1 MITPILLRLTQ
12 RHIDRRL
19 FQSLLFI
26 IGIALGVAVG
36 VAIDLANASSLRAF
50 KLSVTSITGR
60 TTHQIVGT
68 SGVPSNIYRQIR
80 IDLGL
85 QTSAPVIEST
95 VRGLSVN
102 GRTLR
107 LLGVDPL
114 AEAPFRDYLPAG
126 TWTIDPAQASA
137 LYSFI
142 AEPNR
147 VFIAQAL
154 ADEFGLAPGDT
165 LTLQTPT
172 QSRVDVTIVGLI
184 QPDDELS
191 QQALSDLVLADIATA
206 QEIAGQPGLLTR
218 IDLILPDGY
227 DTRRIEAI
235 LPPDLRLTT
244 PSANSGALSQMI
256 DAFALNLRAL
266 SLLALLVGVFL
277 IYNTVTFS
285 VVQRRSTIGILRAL
299 GTTRRQIFTMIL
311 AEAMTLGIVGTIL
324 GLGLGILLGRS
335 IVGLVAQTINDL
347 YFRVDVQSVAIEP
360 GTMLRGVAI
369 GLIASFVAAI
379 IPSYEATRTPPVG
392 VLRRSDVEQRTRQAL
407 PFVSAGAVVLILA
420 GVVVLQIQTRSLTVS
435 FTSLFLVLVG
445 CALLTP
451 LTLIAGMALVGPV
464 TDRLFGVLGRMAP
477 RAVARSLS
485 RTAFA
490 VAALTLAV
498 SVIVG
503 VSVMIRSFRVTVTN
517 WLATTLG
524 ADVYISSP
532 SEGAAGIE
540 VIIDPALASRLAD
553 VEGVAQVATMHDL
566 TVITPDY
573 PDLPPANLIVPSMDI
588 SHGQRRFAWLDA
600 PTGDYWQAL
609 ESGVVMVSE
618 PFAYRRHISRDR
630 NTVTLLTDRG
640 PETFTIGGVYY
651 DYTTDQGAI
660 MMAHAVYAQYFDD
673 SSLTAIGLVLEP
685 GVAPETIIEHVRDTI
700 PGMEG
705 LQIQSNRALRANV
718 LKIFDRTF
726 AITIALRL
734 LAIIVAFIGI
744 LSALMA
750 LQLEHTR
757 QYGIMRANGMT
768 PRQLRVFTFI
778 QTGLM
783 GSTAGILAAPTGL
796 ALALILIKVI
806 NVRSFGW
813 TITLNLTPQEF
824 IQAFAVALAAALAGG
839 IYPAWR
845 LSRLAAVQALRSE

>member
-1 MITPILLRLTQ
+1 MITPILLRLTH

-19 FQSLLFI
+19 FQSLLFVV
-26 IGIALGVAVG
+26 GIALGVAVG

-50 KLSVTSITGR
+50 KLSVTSVTGR

-68 SGVPSNIYRQIR
+68 SGVPSDVYRQIR
-80 IDLGL
+80 VDLDL
-85 QTSAPVIEST
+85 RTSAPVIQT
-95 VRGLSVN
+95 NVRGLSLDN
-102 GRTLR
+102 RTLR

-114 AEAPFRDYLPAG
+114 AEAPFRDYLTAESEPDA
-126 TWTIDPAQASA
+126 AQTAA
-137 LYSFI
+137 LYAFM

-147 VFIAQAL
+147 VFVAQAL
-154 ADEFGLAPGDT
+154 ADEFGLAAGDWIA
-165 LTLQTPT
+165 LQTPT
-172 QSRVDVTIVGLI
+172 QPRVEVRIVGVI

-191 QQALSDLVLADIATA
+191 QEALSDLIVADIATA
-206 QEIAGQPGLLTR
+206 QEIAGQPGQISR

-227 DTRRIEAI
+227 DTSRIKAL
-235 LPPDLRLTT
+235 LPPGLRLTT
-244 PSANSGALSQMI
+244 PSASSGALGQMI
-256 DAFALNLRAL
+256 DAFALNLQAL

-285 VVQRRSTIGILRAL
+285 VVQRRTTIGILRAL
-299 GTTRRQIFTMIL
+299 GTTRRQIFSMIL
-311 AEAMTLGIVGTIL
+311 AEALTLGVVGTML
-324 GLGLGILLGRS
+324 GLGLGIFLGRS

-347 YFRVDVQSVAIEP
+347 YFRVDVQSIAIEP
-360 GTMLRGVAI
+360 GTLLRGGAI
-369 GLIASFVAAI
+369 GLAASLVAAL

-392 VLRRSDVEQRTRQAL
+392 VLRRSDVEQRTLDML
-407 PFVSAGAVVLILA
+407 PFLSGSAVLLVLA
-420 GVVVLQIQTRSLTVS
+420 GVAVLQIQTRSLTIS
-435 FTSLFLVLVG
+435 FTALFLVLVG

-451 LTLIAGMALVGPV
+451 LALMVGMRIAAPV
-464 TDRLFGVLGRMAP
+464 TGRLFGVLGRMAP
-477 RAVARSLS
+477 RAVSRSLS

-503 VSVMIRSFRVTVTN
+503 VSVMIRSFRTTLTN
-517 WLATTLG
+517 WLDTTLG
-524 ADVYISSP
+524 ADVYLSAP
-532 SEGAAGIE
+532 SEGASGIA
-540 VIIDPALASRLAD
+540 IKIDPALVPQL
-553 VEGVAQVATMHDL
+553 EGIDGVDRVATVHDL
-566 TVITPDY
+566 SVTAPDY
-573 PDLPPANLIVPSMDI
+573 PDLPPANLVVPSMDI
-588 SHGQRRFAWLDA
+588 SGGKRRFAWLDA
-600 PTGDYWQAL
+600 PGRDYWQAL
-609 ESGVVMVSE
+609 QGGAVVVSE
-618 PFAYRRHISRDR
+618 PFAYRRGITQA
-630 NTVTLLTDRG
+630 NNIVTLLTDRG
-640 PETFTIGGVYY
+640 PQPFTVAGVYY

-660 MMAHAVYAQYFDD
+660 MMVQSVYERYFDD
-673 SSLTAIGLVLEP
+673 QSLTAIGLLLEP
-685 GVAPETIIEHVRDTI
+685 GASTDMVIESVRADV
-700 PGMEG
+700 PGVEG

-768 PRQLRVFTFI
+768 PRQLRAFTFI

-783 GSTAGILAAPTGL
+783 GSAAGILAAPTGL

-813 TITLNLTPQEF
+813 TITLNLSPQEF
-824 IQAFAVALAAALAGG
+824 IQAFAVALVAALAGG
-839 IYPAWR
+839 IYPALR
-845 LSRLAAVQALRSE
+845 LSRLSAVRALRSE

>member
-1 MITPILLRLTQ
+1 MISLILLRLTR

-19 FQSLLFI
+19 FQSLLFV

-36 VAIDLANASSLRAF
+36 VAIDVANASSLRAF

-60 TTHQIVGT
+60 TTHEIVGT
-68 SGVPSNIYRQIR
+68 NGVPSDVYRQMR

-85 QTSAPVIEST
+85 RASAPVIESS
-95 VRGLSVN
+95 VRGLSLD

-114 AEAPFRDYLPAG
+114 AEAPFRDYLSAG
-126 TWTIDPAQASA
+126 AQITPDQAAA
-137 LYSFI
+137 LYAFM

-147 VFIAQAL
+147 VFVAQAL
-154 ADEFGLAPGDT
+154 ADEFGLSPGDT
-165 LTLQTPT
+165 LALQTPV
-172 QSRVDVTIVGLI
+172 QPRVEVQIVGLI
-184 QPDDELS
+184 QPDDALS
-191 QQALSDLVLADIATA
+191 QEALSDLILADIATA
-206 QEIAGQPGLLTR
+206 QEIAGQPGMLTR
-218 IDLILPDGY
+218 IDLILPDGA
-227 DTRRIEAI
+227 DRSRIEAI
-235 LPPDLRLTT
+235 LPPGLSITT
-244 PSANSGALSQMI
+244 PSASSGALGQMI

-285 VVQRRSTIGILRAL
+285 VVQRRATIGILRAL

-311 AEAMTLGIVGTIL
+311 AEALTLGMVGTLL

-360 GTMLRGVAI
+360 GTLLRGAAI
-369 GLIASFVAAI
+369 GLGASLVAAL

-407 PFVSAGAVVLILA
+407 PFLSAGAVVLALA
-420 GVVVLQIQTRSLTVS
+420 GVALLQIPTRSLTIS

-451 LTLIAGMALVGPV
+451 LALVAGMKLAGPLAGC
-464 TDRLFGVLGRMAP
+464 LFGVLGRMAP
-477 RAVARSLS
+477 RAVVRSLS

-503 VSVMIRSFRVTVTN
+503 VSVMIRSFRVTVTD
-517 WLATTLG
+517 WLDTTLG
-524 ADVYISSP
+524 ADVYLSAP
-532 SEGAAGIE
+532 SEGASGIE
-540 VIIDPALASRLAD
+540 VKIDPALVPRLEA
-553 VEGVAQVATMHDL
+553 VEGVDQVAAVRNL
-566 TVITPDY
+566 TVAMPGT
-573 PDLPPANLIVPSMDI
+573 PDLPPANLVVPGMDL
-588 SHGQRRFAWLDA
+588 SKGQRRFAWLAA
-600 PTGDYWQAL
+600 PGGDYWQAL
-609 ESGVVMVSE
+609 QNGAVLVSE
-618 PFAYRRHISRDR
+618 PFAYRRDITQAR
-630 NTVTLLTDRG
+630 NTVTLLTGHG
-640 PETFTIGGVYY
+640 PQTFTVAGVYY

-660 MMAHAVYAQYFDD
+660 MMAQDVYARYFDD
-673 SSLTAIGLVLEP
+673 PTLTAIGLLLEP
-685 GVAPETIIEHVRDTI
+685 GASTDDVIERVRTSV
-700 PGMEG
+700 PGIEG

-718 LKIFDRTF
+718 LTIFDRTF
-726 AITIALRL
+726 AITVALRL

-768 PRQLRVFTFI
+768 PRQLRAFTLI

-813 TITLNLTPQEF
+813 TITLNLSPQEF

-845 LSRLAAVQALRSE
+845 LSHLAAAQALRSE

>member
-1 MITPILLRLTQ
+1 MITPLLLRLTR
-12 RHIDRRL
+12 RHIDRRM

-60 TTHQIVGT
+60 TTHQIVST
-68 SGVPSNIYRQIR
+68 DGVPSDVYRQVR

-85 QTSAPVIEST
+85 HTSAPVIESA
-95 VRGLSVN
+95 VRGLSLD

-114 AEAPFRDYLPAG
+114 AEAPFRDYLSAG
-126 TWTIDPAQASA
+126 DQPDAAQVAA
-137 LYSFI
+137 LYAFM
-142 AEPNR
+142 AEPDR
-147 VFIAQAL
+147 VFVAQAL
-154 ADEFGLAPGDT
+154 ADEFGLSPGDT
-165 LTLQTPT
+165 LVLQTPT
-172 QSRVDVTIVGLI
+172 HPRVELQIVGLI

-191 QQALSDLVLADIATA
+191 QEALNDLILADVATA
-206 QEIAGQPGLLTR
+206 QEIAGHPGMLTR

-227 DTRRIEAI
+227 DQSQIEAI
-235 LPPDLRLTT
+235 LPPGLMITT
-244 PSANSGALSQMI
+244 PSASSGALGQMI
-256 DAFALNLRAL
+256 DAFALNLQAL
-266 SLLALLVGVFL
+266 SLLALLVGIFL

-285 VVQRRSTIGILRAL
+285 VVQRRATIGILRAL

-311 AEAMTLGIVGTIL
+311 AEALALGMVGTVL

-347 YFRVDVQSVAIEP
+347 YFRIDVQSVAIEP
-360 GTMLRGVAI
+360 GTLLRGAAI
-369 GLIASFVAAI
+369 GLVASLVAAL
-379 IPSYEATRTPPVG
+379 IPSYEATRTAPVG

-407 PFVSAGAVVLILA
+407 PFLSAGAVVLALA
-420 GVVVLQIQTRSLTVS
+420 GVALLQIPTRSLTLS
-435 FTSLFLVLVG
+435 FTSLFLVLIG

-451 LTLIAGMALVGPV
+451 LALVAGMALVAPLTG
-464 TDRLFGVLGRMAP
+464 RLFGVLGRMAP
-477 RAVARSLS
+477 RAVTRSLS

-517 WLATTLG
+517 WLDTTLG
-524 ADVYISSP
+524 ADVYLSAP
-532 SEGAAGIE
+532 AEGASGIE
-540 VIIDPALASRLAD
+540 VKIDPALVPRLEA
-553 VEGVAQVATMHDL
+553 VEGVDRVATVHNL
-566 TVITPDY
+566 TVTAPDY
-573 PDLPPANLIVPSMDI
+573 PDLPPANLVVPSMDI
-588 SHGQRRFAWLDA
+588 SKGKRRFAWLA
-600 PTGDYWQAL
+600 SPGDNYWQAL
-609 ESGVVMVSE
+609 QNGDVLVSE
-618 PFAYRRHISRDR
+618 PFAYRRNITQAENSI
-630 NTVTLLTDRG
+630 TLLTGNG
-640 PETFTIGGVYY
+640 PQTFTVAGVYY

-660 MMAHAVYAQYFDD
+660 MMAQDVYARYFDD
-673 SSLTAIGLVLEP
+673 PTLTAIGLLLKPGASTNDVIERVRTTVP
-685 GVAPETIIEHVRDTI
+685 GV
-700 PGMEG
+700 EG
-705 LQIQSNRALRANV
+705 LQLQSNRTLRTNV
-718 LKIFDRTF
+718 LEIFDRTF

-768 PRQLRVFTFI
+768 PRQLRAYTFI

-783 GSTAGILAAPTGL
+783 GSIAGILAAPTGL

-813 TITLNLTPQEF
+813 TITLNLSPQEF

-845 LSRLAAVQALRSE
+845 LSRLAAAQALRSE